1 MDITTV
7 KVKRETKKKLDR
19 YKENPNE
26 SYDYVINK
34 LIYIVENVEKNEKLS
49 KEALRA
55 IREARKRIK
64 KGKFVDEEEAR
75 KRLGL

>member
-7 KVKRETKKKLDR
+7 KVKRTTKKKLDR

-49 KEALRA
+49 KKA
-55 IREARKRIK
+55 IKAIKEARKRIK
-64 KGKFVDEEEAR
+64 KGKFVDEEEAK